1 MNISS
6 NVFISESW
14 LWSIARSKIQHYW
27 IDVSP
32 VDDAHFQCTIPLL
45 TGVLAMVIESPSRS
59 STKKFVEITH
69 LLQSTMNSMSLFW
82 LHDISWSLYLR
93 SLWWNSLRSWNL
105 SLRQQGPS
113 FVIPPSLQTCCI
125 RQRPCIAVIAMQA
138 RRAFNF
144 FSGARFSSSAY
155 SSIHRNHGCQKI
167 FFSWQRS
174 KHFWIGHVA

>member
-14 LWSIARSKIQHYW
+14 LWSTARSKIQHDW

-32 VDDAHFQCTIPLL
+32 VDDAHFL
-45 TGVLAMVIESPSRS
+45 M
-59 STKKFVEITH
+59 H
-69 LLQSTMNSMSLFW
+69 N
-82 LHDISWSLYLR
+82 
-93 SLWWNSLRSWNL
+93 
-105 SLRQQGPS
+105 S
-113 FVIPPSLQTCCI
+113 FVDWSVSYGDRISVKKLDQEICRNHPSPAKHHEQHEFILITWYLMIALSQESVVKFPQILEFEFEATRSIICHPSIPPNMLHQAK
-125 RQRPCIAVIAMQA
+125 AVHSCHC
-138 RRAFNF
+138 RAFNF

>member
-32 VDDAHFQCTIPLL
+32 VDEAHFQCTIPLL
-45 TGVLAMVIESPSRS
+45 TGVLAVVIESPSRS

-125 RQRPCIAVIAMQA
+125 RQRPCIAVIAVPSTSSLAHVSHPRLTLRYTVTMVA
-138 RRAFNF
+138 KR
-144 FSGARFSSSAY
+144 SSSVDKDL
-155 SSIHRNHGCQKI
+155 NTFELGM
-167 FFSWQRS
+167 
-174 KHFWIGHVA
+174 